1 MKHVRQLCLL
11 ILCSL
16 MLSPL
21 GAQTIDPE
29 AYPGQKAQQQ
39 QEFLDGES
47 AFPAKPR
54 SKWSLGLKGG
64 AAYVSGDVA
73 AQPGFAGG
81 IDFRRGLG
89 HAVSLRVQ
97 ATGGQATGLNYQP
110 SRGYRNHGSSPWNT
124 LYYQGSVNQL
134 DQSASPPPVYYN
146 FQMTY
151 ADLSVQAVINLN
163 NINFYKE
170 QPNWGLHA
178 ILGAGVL
185 AFNTKIDGG
194 REANGVVDPYDFS
207 TISSIPL
214 STSGP
219 FNLGGRRD
227 RIDALSNILDGS
239 YETQAE
245 GSATSTGLTV
255 GDNTFSTQPVIM
267 AGLGASYRLNDRI
280 DIEIE
285 HRFVWTNNDLL
296 DGQRWSEN
304 GGVGGSG
311 YGSSLTALTSDK
323 DAYQQTTI
331 GIHFRLGKGEDATW
345 WDNPMRQ
352 VYNGIEESREVVRK
366 LSEDSDDDGV
376 PDLYDKEPD
385 TPEGMIVSADGVS
398 LDSDGDGYPDS
409 DDDEPYTDKGCDV
422 DRNGVAL
429 DADNDGVPDCK
440 DKEPNSAP
448 GMYYDANGVAI
459 QLPDVTNVNNSF
471 GNSPCLLPIVHF
483 DLDKDNV
490 KPDFYPELY
499 YIAQVMKANP
509 NLRVKASGYTDSR
522 NTDAYNEDLSRR
534 RVDNAVNFIVNTYG
548 IEASRF
554 TTDAYG
560 ETDPLI
566 PNLPDNRVNAKLE
579 PLHFVNRRVEFEC
592 IEN

>member
-29 AYPGQKAQQQ
+29 AYPGEKAQQQ
-39 QEFLDGES
+39 QEYLDGET

-54 SKWSLGLKGG
+54 SKWSLGVKGG

-73 AQPGFAGG
+73 AQPGYGFGL
-81 IDFRRGLG
+81 DFRRGLG

-97 ATGGQATGLNYQP
+97 ATGGQAKGLNYQP
-110 SRGYRNHGSSPWNT
+110 SRGYRNHGTPWND
-124 LYYQGSVNQL
+124 LYYAGGVNQL
-134 DQSASPPPVYYN
+134 DQTNTPPPVYYN

-178 ILGAGVL
+178 ILGAGLL

-207 TISSIPL
+207 NVSNIPL
-214 STSGP
+214 SNSGP

-227 RIDALSNILDGS
+227 RINELRNILDGS
-239 YETQAE
+239 YETPAE
-245 GSATSTGLTV
+245 GSNTATGLTV
-255 GDNTFSTQPVIM
+255 GSNTFTTQPVIM
-267 AGLGASYRLNDRI
+267 AGLGASYRLNNRI
-280 DIEIE
+280 DIELE

-304 GGVGGSG
+304 GGGAGSV
-311 YGSSLTALTSDK
+311 YNQSVTALTPDK
-323 DAYQQTTI
+323 DAYQQTTL
-331 GIHFRLGKGEDATW
+331 GIHFRLGKGAEATW

-366 LSEDSDDDGV
+366 LSEDSDNDGV

-385 TPEGMIVSADGVS
+385 TPEGMITDASGRA

-409 DDDEPYTDKGCDV
+409 DDDEPFTPKGCDV

-429 DADNDGVPDCK
+429 DADNDGVPDCF

-459 QLPDVTNVNNSF
+459 QLPDVTNINNSF
-471 GNSPCLLPIVHF
+471 GNSPCLLPIIHF

-509 NLRVKASGYTDSR
+509 DLKVRASGYADVR
-522 NTDAYNEDLSRR
+522 NTDAYNQDLSNR
-534 RVDNAVNFIVNTYG
+534 RVQNTVDFIVNTYG
-548 IEASRF
+548 INASRF
-554 TTDAYG
+554 VTEAYG
-560 ETDPLI
+560 ESNPLI
-566 PNLPDNRVNAKLE
+566 PNLPDNRASSKLE

-592 IEN
+592 IED

>member
-29 AYPGQKAQQQ
+29 AYPGEKAQQQ

-64 AAYVSGDVA
+64 AAYVTGDVA
-73 AQPGFAGG
+73 AQPGYGFGL
-81 IDFRRGLG
+81 DFRRGLG
-89 HAVSLRVQ
+89 HAVSLRLQ
-97 ATGGQATGLNYQP
+97 ATGGQAKGLNYQP
-110 SRGYRNHGSSPWNT
+110 NRGYRNHSGNPWSD
-124 LYYQGSVNQL
+124 LYFPGQVNQI
-134 DQSASPPPVYYN
+134 DQSGLPPQVYYN

-163 NINFYKE
+163 NINFYKA

-185 AFNTKIDGG
+185 AFSTKVDAG
-194 REANGVVDPYDFS
+194 REANGVVEPYDFS
-207 TISSIPL
+207 AIDNIALGGGAL
-214 STSGP
+214 S
-219 FNLGGRRD
+219 LGGRRD
-227 RIDALSNILDGS
+227 RIDALTNILDGT
-239 YETQAE
+239 YETAAE
-245 GSATSTGLTV
+245 GSNTATGITV
-255 GDNTFSTQPVIM
+255 GSNNFTTQPVIM
-267 AGLGASYRLNDRI
+267 AGLGGSYRLNDRI
-280 DIEIE
+280 DIELE

-296 DGQRWSEN
+296 DGQRWQEA
-304 GGVGGSG
+304 GSISGAG
-311 YGSSLTALTSDK
+311 YARAITPLTPDK

-331 GIHFRLGKGEDATW
+331 GIHFRLGKGEEADW
-345 WDNPMRQ
+345 WRNPMHQ

-366 LSEDSDDDGV
+366 ISEDSDNDGI

-385 TPEGMIVSADGVS
+385 TPEGMMVDASGKA
-398 LDSDGDGYPDS
+398 LDSDGDGIPDS
-409 DDDEPYTDKGCDV
+409 EDDEPFTIKGSAV

-429 DADNDGVPDCK
+429 DADNDGVPDVV

-459 QLPDVTNVNNSF
+459 QMPDVTNINNNAF
-471 GNSPCLLPIVHF
+471 ANSPCLLPIIHF
-483 DLDKDNV
+483 DLDQDNI

-509 NLRVKASGYTDSR
+509 ELKVKAAGYTDSR
-522 NTDAYNEDLSRR
+522 NSDAYNQDLSER
-534 RVDNAVNFIVNTYG
+534 RVENAVSFIVNTYG
-548 IEASRF
+548 IEGSRF
-554 TTDAYG
+554 VTDALG
-560 ETDPLI
+560 EGAPLI
-566 PNLPDNRVNAKLE
+566 PNLPDDRANPKLE

-592 IEN
+592 IKN